1 MKTNFSVG
9 QIVRLIADH
18 SRTGPIIKVI
28 PMSRG
33 WERYR
38 VFHSP
43 IDVREYLADQI
54 EVVDITPIGN
64 RLIDALQL
72 EEWLPAYQFQARLTA
87 ARLADPQV
95 DHLYSLYAGRI
106 QHIPFQ
112 FKPLLRFLRADQPR
126 LLIAD
131 EVGVGKTIEAGLI
144 LKELQSRQRVDN
156 ALVLCPK
163 ALVVKWREEMRRFDE
178 DFRPL
183 SAENLRYCLEETH
196 LDGVWPAQY
205 SRAIVHLELFR
216 QEPYLRGV
224 KTRAYPK
231 KGLMTLE
238 PPPHFTL
245 LIVDEAHHLRT
256 PGTLSHQLARFLCE
270 ISDAVLFLSATPVHL
285 GSENLFTL
293 LNLLRPDL
301 FSNRQVFYQVVE
313 PNQYLTK
320 AMRSVR
326 LQHPASE
333 WQRNAVGAL
342 NEIETT
348 MWGHQVICNDPLFI
362 EWKSRL
368 SNIKP
373 LSNEERIRCLRDLE
387 EIHSLAHIINRTRR
401 RDIGRFTI
409 REPHTITVPFTEPQG
424 KFYFELMNFRKEMLM
439 QTYSPVVIELITNI
453 LQRQAAS
460 CLPALTTS
468 IDVFLKT
475 GCFSLNAI
483 SDDPENEDIDIGIP
497 TELLDKARR
506 LKELARILPDEDP
519 KFDQFLLLIQKTIQ
533 SKGPGKVLVFS
544 YFLHT
549 LHYLN
554 QKLYQMG
561 YRVGLVTGQIKDD
574 KERELLRN
582 RFRLPKDNEEA
593 IDILL
598 SSEVGC
604 EGLDYE
610 FCDRLVNYDIPW
622 NPMRIEQRIGRIDR
636 FGQQSEKILIFN
648 FITPG
653 TVEERIFFR
662 CFERLGI
669 FQDTLGDLEE
679 VLGELVDDL
688 TKIAL
693 DPKLS
698 DAQAEELARQKSD
711 NILRQ
716 VEEEHRLEEESGAFL
731 GVDQIFTDDIQTMIA
746 EGRFVSPDDLIR
758 MIEVFVEQ
766 PDIGGKLT
774 RDEKKAGLYRL
785 RLKKESR
792 QVLLEKVQSD
802 DRVDRATLAFTR
814 WLQGEEPYLTVTFEQ
829 KIALENR
836 HIPFITPLHP
846 LARAAVNTLKAINT
860 PLVSYVS
867 ITNNEIPEG
876 KFLFICELWDFLG
889 IHPEVRMVNL
899 CWDILQNEVNEQ
911 LSSKLISLLG
921 NLQDNLECAPI
932 GGTLM
937 REKFN
942 QLDDVFQNHRRE
954 LLKGYI
960 GHNDF
965 VVNRKITG
973 LEVWYKTRIQRLD
986 AELRLVRDDRI
997 RRMKEAE
1004 RSNIEKDYKQK
1015 RNELDAKKIA
1025 DITTRRIA
1033 AGILEVFHGEQL

>member
-1 MKTNFSVG
+1 MSYSFAIG
-9 QIVRLIADH
+9 QIVRLIADP
-18 SRTGPIIKVI
+18 SRSGPIIAI
-28 PMSRG
+28 LPMTDG
-33 WERYR
+33 QMRYR

-43 IDVREYLADQI
+43 TDIREYLADQI
-54 EVVDITPIGN
+54 EVVDITPTGD
-64 RLIDALQL
+64 RLVDALQR
-72 EEWLPAYQFQARLTA
+72 EEWLPASEFQARLTA
-87 ARLADPQV
+87 ARLADPQI
-95 DHLYSLYAGRI
+95 DHLYSLYSGRI

-112 FKPLLRFLRADQPR
+112 FKPLLRFIRADQPR

-144 LKELQSRQRVDN
+144 LKEFQSRQRVDN
-156 ALVLCPK
+156 VLVLCPK
-163 ALVVKWREEMRRFDE
+163 ALVGKWREEMRRFDE

-205 SRAIVHLELFR
+205 SRAIVHLELLR

-224 KTRAYPK
+224 KSKPYPK
-231 KGLMTLE
+231 QGLMTLE

-270 ISDAVLFLSATPVHL
+270 ISDAVLFLSATPVHV
-285 GSENLFTL
+285 GSDNLFTL

-301 FSNRQVFYQVVE
+301 FSNRQVFNQVVE
-313 PNQYLTK
+313 PNQYLTR

-326 LQHPASE
+326 LRQPANG
-333 WQRNAVGAL
+333 WQEDAASAL

-348 MWGHQVICNDPLFI
+348 TWGRQVISHDPVFV

-368 SNIKP
+368 TRNEL
-373 LSNEERIRCLRDLE
+373 LSDEERIRCLRDLE

-409 REPHTITVPFTEPQG
+409 REPHTVTVPFTKPQRV
-424 KFYFELMNFRKEMLM
+424 FYHALMDFRREVLL
-439 QTYSPVVIELITNI
+439 QTHNPIVVELITDT

-460 CLPALTTS
+460 CLPALIPS

-475 GCFSLNAI
+475 GRFSLNAI
-483 SDDPENEDIDIGIP
+483 SDDPESEDYETDLP
-497 TELLDKARR
+497 AVLLDRARD
-506 LKELARILPDEDP
+506 LKELARSLPDEDP
-519 KFDQFLLLIQKTIQ
+519 KYEQLLLLIQETMQ
-533 SKGPGKVLVFS
+533 SQGPGKLLVFS

-549 LHYLN
+549 LHYLY

-561 YRVGLVTGQIKDD
+561 YRVGLVTGEVTDD

-582 RFRLPKDNEEA
+582 RFRLPKENEEA

-636 FGQQSEKILIFN
+636 FGQQAEKILIFN

-698 DAQAEELARQKSD
+698 DSQAEELARQKSD
-711 NILRQ
+711 NLLRQ
-716 VEEEHRLEEESGAFL
+716 VEEERRLEEESGAFL
-731 GVDQIFTDDIQTMIA
+731 GVDQLFTDDIQTMVA
-746 EGRFVSPDDLIR
+746 EGRFVSPDDLIH

-766 PDIGGKLT
+766 PEIGGKLT
-774 RDEKKAGLYRL
+774 RDDKSDGLYRL

-792 QVLLEKVQSD
+792 QVLLERVQSD
-802 DRVDRATLAFTR
+802 DRVDRATLVFTR
-814 WLQGEEPYLTVTFEQ
+814 WLQGEEPYLTVTFDQ

-836 HIPFITPLHP
+836 QIPFVTPLHP
-846 LARAAVNTLKAINT
+846 LTRAAVNALKAINT
-860 PLVSYVS
+860 PLVSCIS
-867 ITNNEIPEG
+867 IKNNEIPEG
-876 KFLFICELWDFLG
+876 KSLFICELWDFLG

-899 CWDILQNEVNEQ
+899 CWDVIRNEVNEQ
-911 LSSKLISLLG
+911 LSSKLIGLLG
-921 NLQDNLECAPI
+921 SLKDNPEFIPI
-932 GGTLM
+932 GGI
-937 REKFN
+937 RINEKYS
-942 QLDDVFQNHRRE
+942 QLDDVFQNYRRE
-954 LLKGYI
+954 MLKRYI
-960 GHNDF
+960 DRNDF
-965 VVNRKITG
+965 VVNRKISG
-973 LEVWYKTRIQRLD
+973 LEVWYKTRIQRVD
-986 AELRLVRDDRI
+986 AELFLTNDDRI

-1004 RSNIEKDYKQK
+1004 RANIEKDYQLK
-1015 RNELDAKKIA
+1015 RKELEEKKVA

-1033 AGILEVFHGEQL
+1033 VGILEVIHGE

>member
-1 MKTNFSVG
+1 MNSSFVIG

-18 SRTGPIIKVI
+18 SRSGPIIAEI
-28 PMSRG
+28 PMTDG
-33 WERYR
+33 QMRYR

-43 IDVREYLADQI
+43 TDIREYLAEQI
-54 EVVDITPIGN
+54 EAVDITPTGD
-64 RLIDALQL
+64 RLIDALQR
-72 EEWLPAYQFQARLTA
+72 EEWLPVSQFQAHLTA

-126 LLIAD
+126 LFIAD

-156 ALVLCPK
+156 VLVLCPK

-205 SRAIVHLELFR
+205 SRAIVHLELLR

-224 KTRAYPK
+224 KSRPYPK
-231 KGLMTLE
+231 QGLMTLE

-270 ISDAVLFLSATPVHL
+270 ISDAVLFLSATPVHV
-285 GSENLFTL
+285 GSDNLFTL

-301 FSNRQVFYQVVE
+301 FSNRQVFNQVIE

-320 AMRSVR
+320 AMRAVR
-326 LQHPASE
+326 LRHPVNE
-333 WQRNAVGAL
+333 WQQEAVASL
-342 NEIETT
+342 NEIEATT
-348 MWGHQVICNDPLFI
+348 WGRQVISHDPLFI
-362 EWKSRL
+362 EWKTRL
-368 SNIKP
+368 ARNDL
-373 LSNEERIRCLRDLE
+373 LSDEERIRCLRDLE

-409 REPHTITVPFTEPQG
+409 REPHTVTVPFTEPQRV
-424 KFYFELMNFRKEMLM
+424 FYQALMDFRREVLL
-439 QTYSPVVIELITNI
+439 QTHNPVVVELITDT

-460 CLPALTTS
+460 CLPALIPS
-468 IDVFLKT
+468 IDAFLKT
-475 GCFSLNAI
+475 GRFSLNVI
-483 SDDPENEDIDIGIP
+483 SDDPESEDFETDLP
-497 TELLDKARR
+497 AELLDQARE
-506 LKELARILPDEDP
+506 LKELARTLPDEDP
-519 KFDQFLLLIQKTIQ
+519 KFEQLRGLIQETMQ
-533 SKGPGKVLVFS
+533 SEGPGKVLVFS

-549 LHYLN
+549 LHYLY
-554 QKLYQMG
+554 QKLYLMG
-561 YRVGLVTGQIKDD
+561 YRVGLVTGEITDD
-574 KERELLRN
+574 RERELLRN
-582 RFRLPKDNEEA
+582 RFRLPKENEEA

-636 FGQQSEKILIFN
+636 FGQPAEKILIFN

-711 NILRQ
+711 NLLRQ
-716 VEEEHRLEEESGAFL
+716 VEEERRLEEESGAFL
-731 GVDQIFTDDIQTMIA
+731 GVDQLFTDDIQTMVA
-746 EGRFVSPDDLIR
+746 EGRFVSPEDLIR
-758 MIEVFVEQ
+758 MVEFFVEQ
-766 PDIGGKLT
+766 PEIGGKLT
-774 RDEKKAGLYRL
+774 RDEKNAGLYRL

-792 QVLLEKVQSD
+792 QVLLEKVQAD
-802 DRVDRATLAFTR
+802 ERLDRATLVFTR
-814 WLQGEEPYLTVTFEQ
+814 WLQGDEPYLIVTFDQ

-836 HIPFITPLHP
+836 QIPFITPLHP
-846 LARAAVNTLKAINT
+846 LVRAAVNGLTPNSI
-860 PLVSYVS
+860 PLVSWLS
-867 ITNNEIPEG
+867 IKDSNLPEG
-876 KFLFICELWDFLG
+876 RFLFICELWDFLG
-889 IHPEVRMVNL
+889 IHPEIRMVNF
-899 CWDILQNEVNEQ
+899 CWDINRDEVNEQ
-911 LSSKLISLLG
+911 LSSRLIGLLENCQVYTETG
-921 NLQDNLECAPI
+921 HV
-932 GGTLM
+932 GGTVISK
-937 REKFN
+937 KFS
-942 QLDDVFQNHRRE
+942 QLDEVLQKHRRE
-954 LLKGYI
+954 LLGRFI
-960 GHNDF
+960 ERNNF
-965 VVNRKITG
+965 LVNRKISG
-973 LEVWYKTRIQRLD
+973 LEVWYKTRIQRID
-986 AELRLVRDDRI
+986 AELSLVRDDRI

-1004 RSNIEKDYKQK
+1004 KTNIEKDYQQK
-1015 RNELDAKKIA
+1015 RSDLEARKVA

-1033 AGILEVFHGEQL
+1033 AGILEVIHGE

>member
-1 MKTNFSVG
+1 MVVSIFFIG
-9 QIVRLIADH
+9 QIVHLIADH
-18 SRTGPIIKVI
+18 SRSGPIIAEL
-28 PMSRG
+28 PMSGGQIRF
-33 WERYR
+33 R

-43 IDVREYLADQI
+43 TDIREYQADQI
-54 EVVDITPIGN
+54 EPANTTPSGN
-64 RLIDALQL
+64 RLIDAIQQQ
-72 EEWLPAYQFQARLTA
+72 EWLPASQFQARLTA

-126 LLIAD
+126 LFIAD

-156 ALVLCPK
+156 VLVLCPK
-163 ALVVKWREEMRRFDE
+163 ALVNKWREEMRRFDE

-205 SRAIVHLELFR
+205 SRSIVHLELLR
-216 QEPYLRGV
+216 QDPYLHGIKSR
-224 KTRAYPK
+224 TYPK
-231 KGLMTLE
+231 QGLMTLE
-238 PPPHFTL
+238 PPPHFNL

-270 ISDAVLFLSATPVHL
+270 ISDAVLFLSATPVHV

-293 LNLLRPDL
+293 LNLLRPDI
-301 FSNRQVFYQVVE
+301 FSNRQVFNQVVE

-326 LQHPASE
+326 LRHPIND
-333 WQRNAVGAL
+333 WQKDAANAL
-342 NEIETT
+342 TEIETT
-348 MWGHQVICNDPLFI
+348 TWGHQVIANDPVFV

-368 SNIKP
+368 SGDEI
-373 LSNEERIRCLRDLE
+373 LTDMERIRCLRDLE

-409 REPHTITVPFTEPQG
+409 REPHTVSVPFTEAQNS
-424 KFYFELMNFRKEMLM
+424 FYQALMEFRREVLL
-439 QTYSPVVIELITNI
+439 QTHNPVVVELITDT

-460 CLPALTTS
+460 CLPALIPS
-468 IDVFLKT
+468 IDAFLRT
-475 GCFSLNAI
+475 GRFSAISI
-483 SDDPENEDIDIGIP
+483 SDDPEYEESEIEFPAELIDR
-497 TELLDKARR
+497 ARN
-506 LKELARILPDEDP
+506 LKNLAQELPDEDP
-519 KFDQFLLLIQKTIQ
+519 KFDQLLLLIRETMK
-533 SKGPGKVLVFS
+533 SDGPGKVLVFS

-549 LHYLN
+549 LHYLH
-554 QKLYQMG
+554 QMLYQMG
-561 YRVGLVTGQIKDD
+561 YRTALVTGEVKDE

-582 RFRLPKDNEEA
+582 RFRLPKENEEA

-636 FGQQSEKILIFN
+636 FGQKAEKVLIFN

-662 CFERLGI
+662 CFERLGV

-693 DPKLS
+693 DPKLTNK
-698 DAQAEELARQKSD
+698 QADELARQKSD
-711 NILRQ
+711 NLLRQ
-716 VEEEHRLEEESGAFL
+716 VEEERRLEAESGEFL
-731 GVDQIFTDDIQTMIA
+731 GIDQIFTDDIQSMVT

-758 MIEVFVEQ
+758 MIQNYIEQ
-766 PDIGGKLT
+766 SEIGGKLS
-774 RDEKKAGLYRL
+774 RDDKNANLYRL
-785 RLKKESR
+785 RMKKESR
-792 QVLLEKVQSD
+792 QSLLGIIEADK
-802 DRVDRATLAFTR
+802 RVDRATLVFKR
-814 WLQGEEPYLTVTFEQ
+814 WLQGEEPYLTVTFDQ
-829 KIALENR
+829 NIALENR
-836 HIPFITPLHP
+836 QIPFITPLHP
-846 LARAAVNTLKAINT
+846 ISRISVNNLKEIDT
-860 PLVSYVS
+860 PLVTRILIKNKDIS
-867 ITNNEIPEG
+867 EG
-876 KFLFICELWDFLG
+876 KYLFICELWDYLG
-889 IHPEVRMVNL
+889 IHPEIRMVNL
-899 CWDILQNEVNEQ
+899 CWDLDRNIMNDQI
-911 LSSKLISLLG
+911 SSMLIGLLG
-921 NLQDNLECAPI
+921 SGQDIPEDI
-932 GGTLM
+932 SIEVSTI
-937 REKFN
+937 
-942 QLDDVFQNHRRE
+942 LDTYKRLDEVFQNHRNVI
-954 LLKGYI
+954 LKKHI
-960 GHNDF
+960 ERNIF
-965 VVNRKITG
+965 AVNQKIAG
-973 LEVWYKTRIQRLD
+973 LEVWYKTRIQRLN
-986 AELRLVRDDRI
+986 AELPLIHEDRI

-1004 RSNIEKDYKQK
+1004 RANIEKDYQQK
-1015 RNELDAKKIA
+1015 RKALEAKKIS

-1033 AGILEVFHGEQL
+1033 AGILEISHAE

>member
-1 MKTNFSVG
+1 MTENFSIG
-9 QIVRLIADH
+9 QIVQLKANH
-18 SRTGPIIKVI
+18 SRSGPIIAEI
-28 PMSRG
+28 PTTGGQM
-33 WERYR
+33 RYR

-43 IDVREYLADQI
+43 TDVREYLTDQI
-54 EVVDITPIGN
+54 EAVNITPTGD
-64 RLIDALQL
+64 RLIDALQQGA
-72 EEWLPAYQFQARLTA
+72 WLPATQFQARFTA

-126 LLIAD
+126 LFIAD

-156 ALVLCPK
+156 VLVLCPK
-163 ALVVKWREEMRRFDE
+163 ALVFKWREEMRRFDE

-205 SRAIVHLELFR
+205 SRSIVHLELLR
-216 QEPYLRGV
+216 QDPYLHGV
-224 KTRAYPK
+224 KTKTYPK
-231 KGLMTLE
+231 QGLMTLE

-256 PGTLSHQLARFLCE
+256 PGTLSHQLARFLCD
-270 ISDAVLFLSATPVHL
+270 ISDAVLFLSATPVHV
-285 GSENLFTL
+285 GSENLYTL

-301 FSNRQVFYQVVE
+301 FSNRQVFSQVVE

-326 LQHPASE
+326 LRHPADD
-333 WQRNAVGAL
+333 WQKDAATAL
-342 NEIETT
+342 DEIETT
-348 MWGHQVICNDPLFI
+348 TWGRQVIANDPLFVD
-362 EWKSRL
+362 WKSRL
-368 SNIKP
+368 HRNEA
-373 LSNEERIRCLRDLE
+373 LSDMERIRCLRDLE

-409 REPHTITVPFTEPQG
+409 REPHTVTVPFTEPQRV
-424 KFYFELMNFRKEMLM
+424 FYQELMDFRKAVLL
-439 QTYSPVVIELITNI
+439 QTHSPVVVALITDT

-460 CLPALTTS
+460 CLPALVPS

-475 GCFSLNAI
+475 GRFSATTI
-483 SDDPENEDIDIGIP
+483 SDNPENEDNEIDLS
-497 TELLDKARR
+497 ENLLNSA
-506 LKELARILPDEDP
+506 KELKNLAQSLPEEDP
-519 KFDQFLLLIQKTIQ
+519 KFDQLILLIQETLH
-533 SKGPGKVLVFS
+533 SNGPGKVLIFS

-549 LHYLN
+549 LHYMH

-561 YRVGLVTGQIKDD
+561 YRTGLVTGEIKDEN
-574 KERELLRN
+574 EREQLRN
-582 RFRLPKDNEEA
+582 RFRLPKENQDA

-636 FGQQSEKILIFN
+636 FGQKAEKILIFN

-662 CFERLGI
+662 CFERLGV
-669 FQDTLGDLEE
+669 FKDTLGDLEE
-679 VLGELVDDL
+679 VLGGLVDDL

-693 DPKLS
+693 DPKLT
-698 DAQAEELARQKSD
+698 DAQAEELANQKSD
-711 NILRQ
+711 NLLRQ
-716 VEEEHRLEEESGAFL
+716 VEEERRLEEESGAFL
-731 GVDQIFTDDIQTMIA
+731 GIDQIFTDDIQSLVA

-758 MIEVFVEQ
+758 MIANFVEQ
-766 PDIGGKLT
+766 PEIGGKLLQ
-774 RDEKKAGLYRL
+774 DEKNASIYRL

-792 QVLLEKVQSD
+792 QSLLEKIQAD
-802 DRVDRATLAFTR
+802 ERIDRATLLFTR
-814 WLQGEEPYLTVTFEQ
+814 WLQADEPYLLVTFDQ

-836 HIPFITPLHP
+836 QIPFITPLHP
-846 LARAAVNTLKAINT
+846 ISRAAVNSLKDIDT
-860 PLVSYVS
+860 PLVSRIV
-867 ITNNEIPEG
+867 IKNIDIPLG
-876 KFLFICELWDFLG
+876 RYLFKSELWDYLG
-889 IHPEVRMVNL
+889 IHPEIRMVNL
-899 CWDILQNEVNEQ
+899 CWDLTRNEINEQVSSRLIGLLGSLEENLEVNIEENTQ
-911 LSSKLISLLG
+911 IVDVYNKL
-921 NLQDNLECAPI
+921 DE
-932 GGTLM
+932 
-937 REKFN
+937 
-942 QLDDVFQNHRRE
+942 VFQHHRLE
-954 LLKGYI
+954 MLKK
-960 GHNDF
+960 HNERNDF
-965 VVNRKITG
+965 IVNRKIAG
-973 LEVWYKTRIQRLD
+973 LEVWHKTRIQRLD
-986 AELRLVRDDRI
+986 AELPSIQDDRI

-1004 RSNIEKDYKQK
+1004 RSNIEKDFQQK
-1015 RNELDAKKIA
+1015 RYELDGKKIA

-1033 AGILEVFHGEQL
+1033 AGILEVNHGE

>member
-1 MKTNFSVG
+1 MSASFIIG

-18 SRTGPIIKVI
+18 SRSGPIIAEI
-28 PMSRG
+28 PMTDG
-33 WERYR
+33 QMRYR

-43 IDVREYLADQI
+43 TDIREYLADQI
-54 EVVDITPIGN
+54 EAVDITPTGDW
-64 RLIDALQL
+64 LIDALQR
-72 EEWLPAYQFQARLTA
+72 EEWLPSSQFQARLTA

-126 LLIAD
+126 LFIAD

-156 ALVLCPK
+156 VLVLCPK
-163 ALVVKWREEMRRFDE
+163 ALVGKWREEMRRFDE

-205 SRAIVHLELFR
+205 SHAIVHLELLR

-224 KTRAYPK
+224 KSKPYPK
-231 KGLMTLE
+231 QGLMTLE

-256 PGTLSHQLARFLCE
+256 PGTLSHQLARLLCE
-270 ISDAVLFLSATPVHL
+270 ISDAVLFLSATPVHV
-285 GSENLFTL
+285 GSDNLFTL

-301 FSNRQVFYQVVE
+301 FSNRQVFNQVVE
-313 PNQYLTK
+313 PNQYLTR

-326 LQHPASE
+326 LRQPANG
-333 WQRNAVGAL
+333 WQEDAASAL

-348 MWGHQVICNDPLFI
+348 TWGRQVISHDPVFV

-368 SNIKP
+368 TRNEL
-373 LSNEERIRCLRDLE
+373 LSDEERIRCLRDLE

-409 REPHTITVPFTEPQG
+409 REPHTVTVPFTEPQSV
-424 KFYFELMNFRKEMLM
+424 FYHTLMDFRREVLL
-439 QTYSPVVIELITNI
+439 QTHNPIVVELITDT

-460 CLPALTTS
+460 CLPALIPS
-468 IDVFLKT
+468 IDVFLIT
-475 GCFSLNAI
+475 GRFSFNAI
-483 SDDPENEDIDIGIP
+483 SDDPESEDYESDLP
-497 TELLDKARR
+497 AVLLDRARD
-506 LKELARILPDEDP
+506 LKELARSLPDEDP
-519 KFDQFLLLIQKTIQ
+519 KYEQLLLLIQETMQ
-533 SKGPGKVLVFS
+533 SEGPGKLLVFS

-549 LHYLN
+549 LHYLY

-561 YRVGLVTGQIKDD
+561 YRVGLVTGEVTDD

-582 RFRLPKDNEEA
+582 RFRLPKENEEA

-636 FGQQSEKILIFN
+636 FGQQAEKILIFN

-698 DAQAEELARQKSD
+698 DSQAGELARQKSD
-711 NILRQ
+711 NLLRQ
-716 VEEEHRLEEESGAFL
+716 VEEERRLEEESGAFL
-731 GVDQIFTDDIQTMIA
+731 GVDQLFTDDIQTMMA
-746 EGRFVSPDDLIR
+746 EGRFVSPDDLIH
-758 MIEVFVEQ
+758 MIEYFVEQ
-766 PDIGGKLT
+766 PEIGGKLT
-774 RDEKKAGLYRL
+774 RDDKSAGLYRL

-792 QVLLEKVQSD
+792 QVLLERVQSD
-802 DRVDRATLAFTR
+802 DRVDRATLVFNR
-814 WLQGEEPYLTVTFEQ
+814 WLQGEEPYLTVTFDQ

-836 HIPFITPLHP
+836 QIPFITPLHP
-846 LARAAVNTLKAINT
+846 LTRAAVNALKAINT
-860 PLVSYVS
+860 PLVSC
-867 ITNNEIPEG
+867 IPIKNNEIPEG

-899 CWDILQNEVNEQ
+899 CWDINRNEVNEQ
-911 LSSKLISLLG
+911 LSSKLIGLLG
-921 NLQDNLECAPI
+921 NWQDRPEYIPI
-932 GGTLM
+932 GSTIIHENY
-937 REKFN
+937 R
-942 QLDDVFQNHRRE
+942 QLDEVFQNHRRE
-954 LLKGYI
+954 MLKRFI
-960 GHNDF
+960 DRNDF
-965 VVNRKITG
+965 MINRKISG
-973 LEVWYKTRIQRLD
+973 LEVWYKTRIQRVD
-986 AELRLVRDDRI
+986 AELFLTDDDRI

-1004 RSNIEKDYKQK
+1004 RDNIEKDYQLK
-1015 RNELDAKKIA
+1015 RKELEEKKVA

-1033 AGILEVFHGEQL
+1033 LGILEVIHGE

>member
-1 MKTNFSVG
+1 MTDDYSIG
-9 QIVRLIADH
+9 QIVQLKADH
-18 SRTGPIIKVI
+18 SRSGPIIAEI
-28 PMSRG
+28 PMTNG
-33 WERYR
+33 QMRYR

-43 IDVREYLADQI
+43 TDVREYLAEQI
-54 EVVDITPIGN
+54 EPVNITPTGN
-64 RLIDALQL
+64 QLIDALL
-72 EEWLPAYQFQARLTA
+72 REEWLPASQFQARLTA
-87 ARLADPQV
+87 ARLVDPQI

-126 LLIAD
+126 LFITD

-156 ALVLCPK
+156 VLVLCPK

-205 SRAIVHLELFR
+205 SRAIVHLELLR

-224 KTRAYPK
+224 KSKPYPK
-231 KGLMTLE
+231 QGLMTLE

-270 ISDAVLFLSATPVHL
+270 ISDAVLFLSATPVHV
-285 GSENLFTL
+285 GSENLFSL

-301 FSNRQVFYQVVE
+301 FSNRQVFNQVVE

-326 LQHPASE
+326 LRQPVNE
-333 WQRNAVGAL
+333 WQQEAVASL
-342 NEIETT
+342 HEVESTT
-348 MWGHQVICNDPLFI
+348 WGREVISHDPEFV

-368 SNIKP
+368 ARSKP
-373 LSNEERIRCLRDLE
+373 LSDEERIRCLRDLE

-409 REPHTITVPFTEPQG
+409 REPHTVTVPFTEPQLV
-424 KFYFELMNFRKEMLM
+424 FYHALMDFRREVLL
-439 QTYSPVVIELITNI
+439 QAHNPVVVELITDT

-460 CLPALTTS
+460 CLPALVPS
-468 IDVFLKT
+468 IDAFLKT
-475 GCFSLNAI
+475 GRFSLNAI
-483 SDDPENEDIDIGIP
+483 SDDPESEDYETDLP
-497 TELLDKARR
+497 PELQDQARG
-506 LKELARILPDEDP
+506 LKDLAGSLPDEDP
-519 KFDQFLLLIQKTIQ
+519 KFEQLLRLIQETMQ

-549 LHYLN
+549 LHYLY
-554 QKLYQMG
+554 QKLYQIG
-561 YRVGLVTGQIKDD
+561 YRVGLVTGEIKDD

-582 RFRLPKDNEEA
+582 RFRLPKQNGEA

-636 FGQQSEKILIFN
+636 FGQQAEKILIFN

-662 CFERLGI
+662 CFERLGV

-679 VLGELVDDL
+679 VLGELVNDL

-698 DAQAEELARQKSD
+698 DAQAEELSRQKSD
-711 NILRQ
+711 NLLRQ
-716 VEEEHRLEEESGAFL
+716 VEEERRLEEESGAFL
-731 GVDQIFTDDIQTMIA
+731 GVDQLFTDDIQNMVA
-746 EGRFVSPDDLIR
+746 EGRIVSPDDLIR
-758 MIEVFVEQ
+758 MIEFFVEQ
-766 PDIGGKLT
+766 PEIGGKLT
-774 RDEKKAGLYRL
+774 RDEKNAGLYRL

-792 QVLLEKVQSD
+792 QVLLERVQSD
-802 DRVDRATLAFTR
+802 ERPDRATLVFTR
-814 WLQGEEPYLTVTFEQ
+814 WLQGEEPFLMVTFDQ
-829 KIALENR
+829 KSALENR
-836 HIPFITPLHP
+836 QIPFITPLHP
-846 LARAAVNTLKAINT
+846 LARAAVNAIEAINT
-860 PLVSYVS
+860 PLVSWIS
-867 ITNNEIPEG
+867 IKDSDLPEG
-876 KFLFICELWDFLG
+876 RFLFICELWDFLG

-899 CWDILQNEVNEQ
+899 CWDINRNEINEP
-911 LSSKLISLLG
+911 LSSKLIGLLG
-921 NLQDNLECAPI
+921 SSQNNNEFIPI
-932 GGTLM
+932 GGAKIN
-937 REKFN
+937 EIYS
-942 QLDDVFQNHRRE
+942 QLDEVFQNHRRE
-954 LLKGYI
+954 ILKRYI
-960 GHNDF
+960 ERNDF
-965 VVNRKITG
+965 LINRKISG

-986 AELRLVRDDRI
+986 AELPLVRNDRI

-1004 RSNIEKDYKQK
+1004 RSNIEKDYQQK
-1015 RNELDAKKIA
+1015 RKDLEASKVA
-1025 DITTRRIA
+1025 DITTRRLA
-1033 AGILEVFHGEQL
+1033 AGILEVNHGE